1 MNAQI
6 TVIIPTYNRPDC
18 ISYLLENSLN
28 QYQGELFA
36 FQIHDSSDDEK
47 TKELLKPYLSERVQ
61 YFRYPASINGDVKT
75 MLAIDGTES
84 EFVYLLGDGLSVDF
98 NALEQ
103 FLLKSD
109 FHQVLVIGF
118 RDFRGIAKKY
128 IDAEVGAPVYE
139 DDVVAY
145 FQKYF
150 WMLTLYG
157 STIVK
162 GDVLKK
168 AFQLSER
175 YQKMK
180 SPFMYVC
187 SLFEALFREQGVNL
201 FAFVDFVEVNPH
213 KKQSG
218 WFGERRAVEFFCYR
232 YYASVLLLPK
242 EYGASEREFL
252 TMHNRCSQLFSFK
265 GILRLRQ
272 SGNLTLRMV
281 RDYRFYM
288 KETVSNMTPVYLS
301 LLIPRFVLTW
311 GKSLYHVVK
320 KR

>member
-1 MNAQI
+1 MNALI
-6 TVIIPTYNRPDC
+6 TVIIPTFNRSDC
-18 ISYLLENSLN
+18 IAYILENSLK

-36 FQIHDSSDDEK
+36 FQIHDSSSDEK
-47 TKELLKPYLSERVQ
+47 TKELLEPYLSERVQ
-61 YFRYPASINGDVKT
+61 YFRYPSSIIGDIKT
-75 MLAIDGTES
+75 MQAIEGTTS
-84 EFVYLLGDGLSVDF
+84 EYVYLLGDGLSVDF
-98 NALEQ
+98 NALEE
-103 FLLKSD
+103 FLLRSD
-109 FHQVLVIGF
+109 FYKTSVIGF
-118 RDFRGIAKKY
+118 RDHRGIAKKY
-128 IDAEVGAPVYE
+128 LDSEIGVPVLE
-139 DDVVAY
+139 ENIVSY

-162 GDVLKK
+162 GDILKR

-187 SLFEALFREQGVNL
+187 SLFEALYQEKGKSL
-201 FAFVDFVEVNPH
+201 FAFVDFVEANPH

-218 WFGERRAVEFFCYR
+218 WFSERRAVEFFCYR

-242 EYGASEREFL
+242 EYGAAERKFL
-252 TMHNRCSQLFSFK
+252 TQHNRCSQLFSFK
-265 GILRLRQ
+265 GILKLRQ

-281 RDYRFYM
+281 KDYRFYM
-288 KETVSNMTPVYLS
+288 KQTVSNMWAVYLS

-311 GKSLYHVVK
+311 AIKFYHIIH